1 MANRGFLRPRSV
13 IEPPQGDF
21 IYLPRVF
28 LYESDTAAG
37 LEATMNPAFQL
48 EGQDTDWYWVIEDID
63 YQTAVVKP
71 AQGMNPAILS
81 YSALVWATQVLKN

>member
-1 MANRGFLRPRSV
+1 MADRGFLRPRSV

-28 LYESDTAAG
+28 VYESDTAAG
-37 LEATMNPAFQL
+37 LEALMNPGFGAQS
-48 EGQDTDWYWVIEDID
+48 QDTDWYWVIEDID
-63 YQTAVVKP
+63 YQVAVTRTHNNQPKVR
-71 AQGMNPAILS
+71 

>member
-1 MANRGFLRPRSV
+1 MADRGFLRPRSV

-28 LYESDTAAG
+28 LYEADTAAG
-37 LEATMNPAFQL
+37 LQATMNPVFQL
-48 EGQDTDWYWVIEDID
+48 ESEDTDWYWVIEDIE
-63 YQTAVVKP
+63 YEVAVVKP
-71 AQGMNPAILS
+71 AIGMNPAILS

>member
-1 MANRGFLRPRSV
+1 MADRGFLRPRSV

-28 LYESDTAAG
+28 VYESDTAAG
-37 LEATMNPAFQL
+37 LEALMNPAF
-48 EGQDTDWYWVIEDID
+48 ETESADTDWYWVVEDIE
-63 YQTAVVKP
+63 YQVTLIDAPSGMTPAV
-71 AQGMNPAILS
+71 LS

>member
-28 LYESDTAAG
+28 LYEADTAAG
-37 LEATMNPAFQL
+37 LQAAMNPAFQL
-48 EGQDTDWYWVIEDID
+48 ESQDTDWFWVIEDIE
-63 YQTAVVKP
+63 YEVAVARP
-71 AQGMNPAILS
+71 EIGMNPAILS